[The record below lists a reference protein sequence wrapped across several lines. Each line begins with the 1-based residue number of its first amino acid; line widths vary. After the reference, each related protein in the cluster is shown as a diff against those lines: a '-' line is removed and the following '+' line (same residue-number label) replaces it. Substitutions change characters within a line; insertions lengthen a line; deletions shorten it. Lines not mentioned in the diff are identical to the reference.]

1 MLDKNAVLKQYFGH
15 STFREG
21 QEKIVDTIL
30 QRRDVLCVMPT
41 GAGKSVCYQVPA
53 LMFDGVTLVISP
65 LISLMKD
72 QVNALTQNG
81 IRAAYINSSLTYAQ
95 CLKAIANVKAG
106 MYKIVYVAPERLET
120 YEFIEACKS
129 VNISFIAVDEAHC
142 ISQWGQDF
150 RPSYLRI
157 ADFVFSLGYRP
168 PIAAFTATATAEV
181 KDDIEYALNLVSP
194 LRVTTGFDRPNLRF
208 EVNREKKKFEQLLK
222 ILTKHANDSGIVY
235 CTTRNTVEDVTE
247 KLKKKGFS
255 ATKYHAGLEAEERKN
270 NQEDFVY
277 DRKMIMV
284 ATNAFGM
291 GIDKSN
297 VAYVVHYNM
306 PKDLESYYQEAG
318 RAGRDGAQAECIL
331 LYSRGDVRTNRFLIE
346 NATPNVYLTIEQQA
360 LLREREYDRLRK
372 MTYYATINTCLRS
385 YILEYFGE
393 KTSNYCGNCSN
404 CLTEF
409 EEVDITEDA
418 QTVLSCIESAH
429 ERFGK
434 KTICDILKGARNKK
448 TIRLG
453 LEKHPSFGTFKT
465 FETHQIRDII
475 DLLEREGYLISVGNA
490 YPILKMT
497 EKAVDV
503 LSNNE
508 SVKTKRAKAGGT
520 FTKRAKYQKVAE
532 GIDGDLFMR
541 LKAVRRRLADEKRV
555 PAYVIFTD
563 AVLIE
568 MCKKMPTNKY
578 ALLGISGVG
587 MVKCECYGDI
597 FVEEIKI
604 YRERHNNIDED

>member
-21 QEKIVDTIL
+21 QGAIVEAIL
-30 QRRDVLCVMPT
+30 QKRDVLCVMPT

-53 LMFDGVTLVISP
+53 LMFNGITLVISP

-81 IRAAYINSSLTYAQ
+81 IRAAYLNSSLTYNQ
-95 CLKAIANVKAG
+95 YLKAIANVKAG
-106 MYKIVYVAPERLET
+106 IYKIIYVAPERLET
-120 YEFIEACKS
+120 YEFVEACKS
-129 VNISFIAVDEAHC
+129 IKIDFIAVDEAHC

-157 ADFVFSLGYRP
+157 ADFVSTLGYRP

-208 EVNREKKKFEQLLK
+208 EVNREKRKFEQLLK
-222 ILTKHANDSGIVY
+222 ILGRHAKDSGIVY

-247 KLKKKGFS
+247 KLEKKGFS
-255 ATKYHAGLEAEERKN
+255 VTKYHAGLEDDERKS

-277 DRKMIMV
+277 DRKTIMV

-306 PKDLESYYQEAG
+306 PKDIESYYQEAG
-318 RAGRDGAQAECIL
+318 RAGRDGANAECIL
-331 LYSRGDVRTNRFLIE
+331 LYSRGDVSTNRYLIE
-346 NATPNVYLTIEQQA
+346 NATPNIFLTMEQQA
-360 LLREREYDRLRK
+360 LLRAREYDRLRK

-393 KTSNYCGNCSN
+393 KASNYCGNCSN

-409 EEVDITEDA
+409 EDVDITGDA
-418 QTVLSCIESAH
+418 QKVLSCIDSTCS
-429 ERFGK
+429 RFGK
-434 KTICDILKGARNKK
+434 KTICDILKGARNQKVF
-448 TIRLG
+448 RFG
-453 LEKHPSFGTFKT
+453 LEKTPLFGALATYNP
-465 FETHQIRDII
+465 HQIRDII
-475 DLLEREGYLISVGNA
+475 DFLEREGYLKSVGNA

-497 EKAVDV
+497 EKAESA
-503 LSNNE
+503 LLNNE
-508 SVKTKRAKAGGT
+508 SIVMKRAKAERT
-520 FTKRAKYQKVAE
+520 PTKRKILQKLAE
-532 GIDGDLFMR
+532 EIDGNLLIR

-563 AVLIE
+563 ATLIE
-568 MCKKMPTNKY
+568 MCKKMPTDKY

-587 MVKCECYGDI
+587 RTKCDCYGDI
-597 FVEEIKI
+597 FINEIKI
-604 YRERHNNIDED
+604 YRDYHNNTDED